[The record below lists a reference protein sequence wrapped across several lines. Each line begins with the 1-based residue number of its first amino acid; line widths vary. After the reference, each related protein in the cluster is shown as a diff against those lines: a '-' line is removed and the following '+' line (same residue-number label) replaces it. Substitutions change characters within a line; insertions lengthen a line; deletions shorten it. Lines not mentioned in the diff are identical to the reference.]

1 MIKVTRPVNLNGA
14 ELIDELTAKGVKV
27 KDVPFLDGNGDL
39 FLDIAEKDFVKAEE
53 VLAKHNGTQKA
64 PELTVAQKLESVG
77 LSLDDLKAA
86 LGL

>member
-27 KDVPFLDGNGDL
+27 KGVPFIDGNNDL
-39 FLDIAEKDFVKAEE
+39 FLDIAEKDLVKAEE